1 MRLPGTGDGGKSAH
15 DCDCHDRFNVGL
27 GHYLGVTLLVCVG
40 GTLWLGVSGR
50 AMEAFIASAMTYFK
64 EVSLMIVGGFLT
76 AWNIKGREKSEMQIT
91 GGQKGTGSKVEMEDT
106 PKKELK

>member
-1 MRLPGTGDGGKSAH
+1 MKQNAA

-27 GHYLGVTLLVCVG
+27 GHYLGATLLVCVV

-50 AMEAFIASAMTYFK
+50 VKEAFVASAMTYFK

-76 AWNIKGREKSEMQIT
+76 AWNIKGREKAEIT
-91 GGQKGTGSKVEMEDT
+91 GGQKGPGSKVEVEE
-106 PKKELK
+106 KKDA